1 MPLTSPPTK
10 HSCTRTGPGTYLI
23 GDQLAD
29 HQLGQAHDPLRDPSR
44 VAAGGES
51 CGSVA
56 GFGDAGSVISQG
68 DRHLHC
74 GASPAPRAGGF
85 PSGSARMP
93 TSVTVVEE
101 NVEGIDGPPEG
112 NRLSITRACFEGL
125 SVARSAAKSTG
136 TVLLGFSMPQLLTAP
151 PRTGRCWTST
161 ASRSWTPAASTL
173 SSPPTEPRE
182 APGADY
188 DWQHP
193 VPPSHA
199 SSRSSASGEG
209 EAAGAGD
216 PLARAET
223 TAHTERAMQ
232 AKPVPCEPAHRVI
245 PKECETRIRD
255 GPTGQR
261 AGSRG
266 RSRSVL
272 HRRGGRSP
280 RREGA
285 TRP

>member
-1 MPLTSPPTK
+1 MLRLPTASRSTVSPCAMASLSRPCRPTRCGSARQAAWQQGISVPGHAPYLPADQAQLHK
-10 HSCTRTGPGTYLI
+10 DGAGTYLI

-29 HQLGQAHDPLRDPSR
+29 HQLGQTHDPLRGPSR
-44 VAAGGES
+44 VAAGEES
-51 CGSVA
+51 GGSVT
-56 GFGDAGSVISQG
+56 GFGEAG
-68 DRHLHC
+68 
-74 GASPAPRAGGF
+74 
-85 PSGSARMP
+85 
-93 TSVTVVEE
+93 
-101 NVEGIDGPPEG
+101 
-112 NRLSITRACFEGL
+112 FEGL
-125 SVARSAAKSTG
+125 RSAAKSTG
-136 TVLLGFSMPQLLTAP
+136 AVPLSFSMPQLLTAP

-182 APGADY
+182 APGAGY

-232 AKPVPCEPAHRVI
+232 AKPASCEPAHRVI
-245 PKECETRIRD
+245 PRECETRIRD
-255 GPTGQR
+255 GPTGRR

-272 HRRGGRSP
+272 HRRGGRSS